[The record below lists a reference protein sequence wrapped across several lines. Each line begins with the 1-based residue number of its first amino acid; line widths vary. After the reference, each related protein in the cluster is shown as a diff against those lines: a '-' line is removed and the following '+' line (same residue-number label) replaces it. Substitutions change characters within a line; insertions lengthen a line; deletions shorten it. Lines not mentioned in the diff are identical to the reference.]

1 MLKDHDMSVLYHF
14 CKATIVADALS
25 RLSMGSV
32 SHVEESKRNLVK
44 VIHRLARLGVRIEN
58 SPNGGMVVH
67 HNYESSLVV
76 EVMCKQHLDP
86 LLMELNESVLGKMNE
101 SFSQG
106 GMVFLG
112 IKEDCVCLIRMI

>member
-1 MLKDHDMSVLYHF
+1 MSVLYHF

-58 SPNGGMVVH
+58 SPNVGMVVH

-106 GMVFLG
+106 RMVFLD
-112 IKEDCVCLIRMI
+112 IKVYCVWLM

>member
-1 MLKDHDMSVLYHF
+1 MSVLYHF

-58 SPNGGMVVH
+58 SPNVGMVVH